1 MKLGMLIIAPLSV
14 CLGFAPPTRLSGK
27 IRCTPR
33 FLSSN
38 SQDDARRQSR
48 FQGMQREPTANELAV
63 MDDMITKLSNA
74 KPYELPNAVSRAI
87 RVISSPR
94 FFLRIAERADKATDS
109 MEKEKLSALAENLV
123 NTIQAVVSMTE
134 DSLDERAKEV
144 EKVVK
149 AASEPDG
156 EFLVPLSKERVEAM
170 RKEVEGLEEESL
182 NEAFLSTIDAW
193 MNKAHQVS
201 F

>member
-1 MKLGMLIIAPLSV
+1 VLPNSDDLELHTSTTIKMKLGMLIIAPLSV

-74 KPYELPNAVSRAI
+74 KPYELVP
-87 RVISSPR
+87 
-94 FFLRIAERADKATDS
+94 
-109 MEKEKLSALAENLV
+109 SALFPRRASFCALPREL
-123 NTIQAVVSMTE
+123 TRQQIQW
-134 DSLDERAKEV
+134 R
-144 EKVVK
+144 
-149 AASEPDG
+149 
-156 EFLVPLSKERVEAM
+156 
-170 RKEVEGLEEESL
+170 RK
-182 NEAFLSTIDAW
+182 N
-193 MNKAHQVS
+193 
-201 F
+201 